1 VASEG
6 EKSLTGV
13 SRRVAHDWSIR
24 YADVK
29 KILLGF
35 FDLHK
40 AIALARD
47 WHRMT
52 TEKLPV
58 QSAAA
63 HAMEN
68 GLVSNTIHLTQ
79 ERA

>member
-6 EKSLTGV
+6 EKSLTGA
-13 SRRVAHDWSIR
+13 SRRVVHDWSIR
-24 YADVK
+24 YAEVK

-40 AIALARD
+40 AIALALV

-68 GLVSNTIHLTQ
+68 GLVSNTIHLIQ